1 MSIQTILY
9 TLILFLLIV
18 HIIQRIQYKNT
29 INSFHNRLIEGLEKL
44 DRIEKSL
51 DKTIKNIS

>member
-29 INSFHNRLIEGLEKL
+29 INNFHNRLIEGLEG
-44 DRIEKSL
+44 IEKSL

>member
-9 TLILFLLIV
+9 TLIIFLLVV

-29 INSFHNRLIEGLEKL
+29 TTSFHNQIMERLDAI
-44 DRIEKSL
+44 DKSL
-51 DKTIKNIS
+51 DNTIKNIS

>member
-9 TLILFLLIV
+9 ILILFLLIV

-29 INSFHNRLIEGLEKL
+29 INNFHNRVMEGLNK
-44 DRIEKSL
+44 IEKSL
-51 DKTIKNIS
+51 DNTIKNIS

>member
-1 MSIQTILY
+1 MSIHTILY

-29 INSFHNRLIEGLEKL
+29 INSFHNRVIEGLNN
-44 DRIEKSL
+44 IEKSL
-51 DKTIKNIS
+51 DNVIKNIS